1 MGQWT
6 TIGNPCTGPDADKT
20 FYAQSTYVQQ
30 VYGKGNAY
38 IAMFD
43 RWKKKNLEDS
53 RYVWLPLE
61 FGKDGTI
68 TIPWRDSWDPRTQW
82 EEQGDFSAGKGTFLL
97 NGKPFVIK
105 AAELHYPRIPKAYW
119 DQRIKLCKAL
129 GMNTIC
135 LYVFWNS
142 HESQPGV
149 FDFTGQNDLAEFCRL
164 CQQNDMYVIL
174 RPGPYVCAE
183 WEMGGL
189 PWWLLKKKDIRLRES
204 DPYFMERVGIF
215 EKAVAEQ
222 VAGMTIQNGG
232 PIIMVQVENEYGSY
246 GEDKGYVSQIRD
258 IVRANYPGVALFQC
272 DWRPTSPRTDS
283 TTWYGP

>member
-1 MGQWT
+1 
-6 TIGNPCTGPDADKT
+6 
-20 FYAQSTYVQQ
+20 
-30 VYGKGNAY
+30 
-38 IAMFD
+38 
-43 RWKKKNLEDS
+43 
-53 RYVWLPLE
+53 
-61 FGKDGTI
+61 
-68 TIPWRDSWDPRTQW
+68 
-82 EEQGDFSAGKGTFLL
+82 
-97 NGKPFVIK
+97 
-105 AAELHYPRIPKAYW
+105 
-119 DQRIKLCKAL
+119 
-129 GMNTIC
+129 MNTVC

-204 DPYFMERVGIF
+204 DPYFIERVGIF

-222 VAGMTIQNGG
+222 VADMTIQNGG

-246 GEDKGYVSQIRD
+246 GEDQKLRIANPRHRTRQLPRRSTVSMRLGVQLHQERTP
-258 IVRANYPGVALFQC
+258 RPGMDHELRYRSQH
-272 DWRPTSPRTDS
+272 RPTVCTAEETPS
-283 TTWYGP
+283 